1 MRARLSRHDDG
12 RDAFTGPDDPARR
25 SDAVDVQALPNDP
38 AKPKSSFP
46 AISTDVY
53 KAARKHADTLLA
65 SLVNESTPSVP
76 HPSRAIPAGP
86 CKQARASLAS
96 RPAPEA
102 ARQKRSG
109 NGMETGH
116 GNDRYERG
124 TALFGRRD

>member
-53 KAARKHADTLLA
+53 K
-65 SLVNESTPSVP
+65 
-76 HPSRAIPAGP
+76 
-86 CKQARASLAS
+86 
-96 RPAPEA
+96 
-102 ARQKRSG
+102 SG
-109 NGMETGH
+109 S
-116 GNDRYERG
+116 
-124 TALFGRRD
+124 